1 MATLSVLTFPD
12 ITNAEQMIA
21 KLKEF
26 KQQHLVEIDDA
37 ALISRDASGK
47 PKIKHLSQEMATGK
61 GALGGAF
68 WGLLFG
74 LIFFVPVVGTAV
86 GAAAGAIVGHMAD
99 LGIDKDFI
107 KKIGENIQPGQ
118 AALCLLTEKVVVDKV
133 KGALQQ
139 YNAKLL
145 ETSLSKEEEKKLRE
159 TLGVL

>member
-12 ITNAEQMIA
+12 VVSAEQMIT
-21 KLKEF
+21 KMKEF
-26 KQQHLVEIDDA
+26 KQQHLLEIEDA
-37 ALISRDASGK
+37 ALISRDSSGK

-86 GAAAGAIVGHMAD
+86 GAATGAIIGHMTD
-99 LGIDKDFI
+99 LGIDKEFI

-118 AALCLLTEKVVVDKV
+118 AALCVLTDKVVIDKV
-133 KGALQQ
+133 KGTLQQ

-159 TLGVL
+159 TLGIQ